1 MIHRDHHNHH
11 YSSIVF
17 FPPPPLQFYCFLST
31 TTITFLMFFLQH
43 HISIVSTPS
52 IYFPTRKVIWVWPFW
67 PEFGLLGL
75 ILAILAWWKKF
86 KIKRL
91 AGGCDENLRLQKHR
105 RERQIID
112 RSFDGNFGEFEPFLW
127 DLWGFE
133 LGRSAL
139 ESPAFPFF
147 LLLVQLKI
155 LNVDKTASKWL
166 FWRRDSKTQ
175 NKNTR

>member
-1 MIHRDHHNHH
+1 
-11 YSSIVF
+11 
-17 FPPPPLQFYCFLST
+17 
-31 TTITFLMFFLQH
+31 MFFLHHHH
-43 HISIVSTPS
+43 HISIVFTPS

-67 PEFGLLGL
+67 SEFGLLGL

-127 DLWGFE
+127 DLWSFE

-147 LLLVQLKI
+147 SLLVQLKI

-166 FWRRDSKTQ
+166 LWGRDGKTQ